1 MWQPKNIR
9 VGKILKILNMKK
21 ILILIVVFISLIV
34 FSANAQINV
43 GATVGLQI
51 PTGSM
56 ADGLKTGFGFDLLGK
71 YMLNENLA
79 VGVDLGWARFGTDD
93 LGIEED
99 VKASGQFIPITA
111 LAEYHF
117 GTGKVKPFVG
127 ADLGL
132 YIFKI
137 KASYQGISASTSES
151 HFGFAPLAGI
161 EYDIKDNL
169 AFTANLKYN
178 FILIE
183 EDNGS
188 YFGINA
194 GIIYKI
200 NR

>member
-1 MWQPKNIR
+1 
-9 VGKILKILNMKK
+9 MKK
-21 ILILIVVFISLIV
+21 ALILIALFIGFIV
-34 FSANAQINV
+34 FSAQAQINV
-43 GATVGLQI
+43 GATVGVQI

-56 ADGLKTGFGFDLLGK
+56 SDGMKTGFGFDLLGK

-79 VGVDLGWARFGTDD
+79 LGVDIGWARFGTED

-99 VKASGQFIPITA
+99 VNASGQFIPITA

-127 ADLGL
+127 ADLGM

-137 KASYQGISASTSES
+137 KASYQGISASTSDS
-151 HFGFAPLAGI
+151 YFGFAPIAGI

-178 FILIE
+178 YILVE
-183 EDNGS
+183 EDDGS

-194 GIIYKI
+194 GVILKI
-200 NR
+200 NK

>member
-9 VGKILKILNMKK
+9 VGKILKILIMKK
-21 ILILIVVFISLIV
+21 TLILIVAFIVFIV
-34 FSANAQINV
+34 FSTQAQINV
-43 GATVGLQI
+43 GATVGVQI

-56 ADGLKTGFGFDLLGK
+56 ADGMKTGFGFDLLGK

-79 VGVDLGWARFGTDD
+79 VGVDIGWARFGTED
-93 LGIEED
+93 LDYED
-99 VKASGQFIPITA
+99 VEASGQFIPLTA

-132 YIFKI
+132 YIFKV
-137 KASYQGISASTSES
+137 KAKYQGISASTSES
-151 HFGFAPLAGI
+151 YFGFAPLAGI

-178 FILIE
+178 YILIE
-183 EDNGS
+183 DDDGS
-188 YFGINA
+188 YFGINV
-194 GIIYKI
+194 GIIYKL
-200 NR
+200 NK

>member
-1 MWQPKNIR
+1 
-9 VGKILKILNMKK
+9 MKK
-21 ILILIVVFISLIV
+21 ALILIALFIGFIV
-34 FSANAQINV
+34 FSAQAQINV
-43 GATVGLQI
+43 GATIGVQI

-56 ADGLKTGFGFDLLGK
+56 SDGMKTGFGFDLLGK

-79 VGVDLGWARFGTDD
+79 LGVDIGWARFGTED

-99 VKASGQFIPITA
+99 VNASGQFIPITA

-127 ADLGL
+127 ADLGM

-137 KASYQGISASTSES
+137 KASYQGISASTSDS
-151 HFGFAPLAGI
+151 YFGFAPIAGI

-178 FILIE
+178 YILVE
-183 EDNGS
+183 EDDGS

-194 GIIYKI
+194 GVILKI
-200 NR
+200 NK